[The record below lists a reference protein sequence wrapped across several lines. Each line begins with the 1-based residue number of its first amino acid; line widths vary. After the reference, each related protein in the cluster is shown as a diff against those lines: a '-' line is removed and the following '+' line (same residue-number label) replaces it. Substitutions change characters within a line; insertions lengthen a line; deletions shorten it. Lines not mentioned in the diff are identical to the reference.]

1 MRTGSQSSP
10 VSVGSFSLLPS
21 PPPPL
26 TTRDD
31 YTKLNAVQ
39 HPCRECVYISA
50 RCSLSL
56 VVCQFECWK
65 VVSSGGGLVCFSRLY
80 PTPLPPLRKTQP
92 ALLAFC
98 YSGLLRCVCVEKRE
112 FLLAICVQITLLFA
126 VCCFPFACPRMCGM
140 RVFYLYTPT
149 HLPMGHLPLI
159 CHPPNFRHS
168 VGVFGKCIPK
178 SNSMA
183 TQKFCYL
190 GFKCIWQIH
199 LGGLHSSFLVQI
211 KFQALLAIDVLRT

>member
-1 MRTGSQSSP
+1 
-10 VSVGSFSLLPS
+10 
-21 PPPPL
+21 
-26 TTRDD
+26 
-31 YTKLNAVQ
+31 
-39 HPCRECVYISA
+39 
-50 RCSLSL
+50 
-56 VVCQFECWK
+56 
-65 VVSSGGGLVCFSRLY
+65 
-80 PTPLPPLRKTQP
+80 
-92 ALLAFC
+92 
-98 YSGLLRCVCVEKRE
+98 
-112 FLLAICVQITLLFA
+112 
-126 VCCFPFACPRMCGM
+126 
-140 RVFYLYTPT
+140 
-149 HLPMGHLPLI
+149 MGHLPLI

>member
-80 PTPLPPLRKTQP
+80 PTPLTPLRKTQP

-98 YSGLLRCVCVEKRE
+98 YSGLLRCVCV
-112 FLLAICVQITLLFA
+112 CVCGETRISACHLCADNFVVRCLLFS
-126 VCCFPFACPRMCGM
+126 VCMPENVRNACVLFIHPHPFANGPP
-140 RVFYLYTPT
+140 PT
-149 HLPMGHLPLI
+149 HLP
-159 CHPPNFRHS
+159 PP
-168 VGVFGKCIPK
+168 
-178 SNSMA
+178 
-183 TQKFCYL
+183 QL
-190 GFKCIWQIH
+190 
-199 LGGLHSSFLVQI
+199 
-211 KFQALLAIDVLRT
+211 